1 MNNTF
6 LITLVILF
14 FAVGCQ
20 GQTVPHFDEQKSF
33 SYLEKQ
39 CEFGPRNPGS
49 AGHKKCL
56 TFLTAELRKYADRV
70 THQSFCY
77 PLRSGQAP
85 VTMTNVIANFQS
97 TNTDRILLCAHW
109 DTRPWAD
116 EDPNPSNRNKPVMG
130 ASDGASGVA
139 VLLEIARLI
148 HIYPPPYGIDIVFF
162 DGEDYGVSGDNDS
175 WAIGSREFA
184 YHKSPSYNPQFGI
197 LLDLVGDK
205 DQQIYI
211 EGNSFRYAP
220 EIVDRI
226 WKKAAQLGI
235 IEFIPE
241 HGYEIMDDHI
251 RLLEAGI
258 PCIDIIDFDYQYWHT
273 VEDTPDKCS
282 PQSLANVGR
291 VVTAVI
297 YEQK

>member
-6 LITLVILF
+6 LITLLIFF
-14 FAVGCQ
+14 FAGGCQ
-20 GQTVPHFDEQKSF
+20 GQTVPSFDEQKAF

-56 TFLTAELRKYADRV
+56 AFLTAELRKYADRV
-70 THQSFCY
+70 SHQSFCY
-77 PLRSGQAP
+77 SLRPGQTP

-116 EDPNPSNRNKPVMG
+116 EDPNPSNRNKPVLG

-148 HIYPPPYGIDIVFF
+148 HLYPPPYGIDIVFF

-175 WAIGSREFA
+175 WAIGAREFA
-184 YHKSPSYNPQFGI
+184 QRKSPSYNPQFGI

-205 DQQIYI
+205 DQQLYM
-211 EGNSFRYAP
+211 EGNSLRYAP
-220 EIVDRI
+220 EIVDRV
-226 WKKAAQLGI
+226 WKKAEQLGV
-235 IEFIPE
+235 IEFISE
-241 HGYEIMDDHI
+241 NGYEIMDDHI
-251 RLLEAGI
+251 RLLEVGI

-297 YEQK
+297 YEKR